1 MLFPA
6 SGIGTNSVARDSV
19 KGSEVNA
26 MNRFVIRTPALALV
40 CASALWAGSGPARLS
55 AQQSNDD
62 WCSQD
67 RWGRDR
73 VGVCEIREFTVAAT
87 AGTLEVAGT
96 NGGISVEGESRGD
109 VRILAKV
116 VATAESQQRAK
127 MIADAVRLTPT
138 LEHVEADG
146 PRNLQDREGWSVSY
160 RIAVP
165 RALNVSL
172 RTSNG
177 GITVREVESKVT
189 FRTSNGGV
197 KLIGVSGDVRG
208 QTSNGGVDIDLDG
221 TAWIGEGLDIETSNG
236 GVKIAVPE
244 NYSARLEARTE
255 NGGVNS
261 DYPGVVQ
268 SRSGRDVNVQ
278 LGSGGAPIKIRTS
291 NGGVRVTRK

>member
-1 MLFPA
+1 M
-6 SGIGTNSVARDSV
+6 NS
-19 KGSEVNA
+19 
-26 MNRFVIRTPALALV
+26 FVMKKPLLAV
-40 CASALWAGSGPARLS
+40 ASALVLLAPAGSTRVL
-55 AQQSNDD
+55 AQQGGDD

-73 VGVCEIREFTVAAT
+73 AGVCEIREFTVAAT
-87 AGTLEVAGT
+87 SGTLEVSGT

-127 MIADAVRLTPT
+127 MIADAVHLAPT
-138 LEHVEADG
+138 LDRVFADG
-146 PRNLQDREGWSVSY
+146 PRNLQNREGWSVSY
-160 RIAVP
+160 RISVP
-165 RALNVSL
+165 RALNLSL

-197 KLIGVSGDVRG
+197 KLIGLSGDVRG
-208 QTSNGGVDIDLDG
+208 QTSNGGIDIDLEG
-221 TAWIGEGLDIETSNG
+221 TSWIGEGLDIETSNG
-236 GVKIAVPE
+236 GVKLAVPD

-268 SRSGRDVNVQ
+268 SRSGRDLNVQ
-278 LGSGGAPIKIRTS
+278 LGSGGAPIRITTS

>member
-1 MLFPA
+1 
-6 SGIGTNSVARDSV
+6 
-19 KGSEVNA
+19 
-26 MNRFVIRTPALALV
+26 MNRFVIRTPALALA
-40 CASALWAGSGPARLS
+40 CASVLVAGSGSARVS
-55 AQQSNDD
+55 AQQNNDD

-73 VGVCEIREFTVAAT
+73 AGVCQVREFTVAAT
-87 AGTLEVAGT
+87 AGTLEVSGT
-96 NGGISVEGESRGD
+96 NGGITVEGESRGD
-109 VRILAKV
+109 VRILAKI
-116 VATAESQQRAK
+116 VATAETEQRAK
-127 MIADAVRLTPT
+127 AIADAVQLKPT
-138 LEHVEADG
+138 LEQVQADG
-146 PRNLQDREGWSVSY
+146 PRNLQNREGWSVSY
-160 RIAVP
+160 RISVP
-165 RALNVSL
+165 RALNLSL
-172 RTSNG
+172 KTSNG
-177 GITVREVESKVT
+177 GITVREVESQVT

-236 GVKIAVPE
+236 GVKLALPE

>member
-1 MLFPA
+1 
-6 SGIGTNSVARDSV
+6 
-19 KGSEVNA
+19 
-26 MNRFVIRTPALALV
+26 MNRFVIKAPALVLA
-40 CASALWAGSGPARLS
+40 CAGILLAGPGPARLG
-55 AQQSNDD
+55 AQQNNDD
-62 WCSQD
+62 WCAQD
-67 RWGRDR
+67 RFGRDR
-73 VGVCEIREFTVAAT
+73 AGFCEVREFTVAAT
-87 AGTLEVAGT
+87 SGTLEVSGT

-116 VATAESQQRAK
+116 VATAETEQRARA
-127 MIADAVRLTPT
+127 IAGAVDLKPT
-138 LEHVEADG
+138 LERVQAEG
-146 PRNLQDREGWSVSY
+146 PRNLQNREGWSVSY
-160 RIAVP
+160 RISVP
-165 RALNVSL
+165 RALNLSL

-177 GITVREVESKVT
+177 GITIREVESQVT

-208 QTSNGGVDIDLDG
+208 QTSNGGVDIDLVG

-255 NGGVNS
+255 NGGVNA
-261 DYPGVVQ
+261 DYPGIVQ
-268 SRSGRDVNVQ
+268 DRRGRDINVQ

>member
-1 MLFPA
+1 
-6 SGIGTNSVARDSV
+6 
-19 KGSEVNA
+19 
-26 MNRFVIRTPALALV
+26 MNRFVIRKPVLALL
-40 CASALWAGSGPARLS
+40 ARRAAGPAGPARLMRAAGQRRLVQPGS
-55 AQQSNDD
+55 LGP
-62 WCSQD
+62 
-67 RWGRDR
+67 RPR
-73 VGVCEIREFTVAAT
+73 GVCEVREFTVAAT

-116 VATAESQQRAK
+116 VATAETQQRAK

-138 LEHVEADG
+138 LDHVEADG
-146 PRNLQDREGWSVSY
+146 PRDLQNREGWSVSY

-197 KLIGVSGDVRG
+197 KLIGLSGDVRG

>member
-1 MLFPA
+1 M
-6 SGIGTNSVARDSV
+6 NS
-19 KGSEVNA
+19 
-26 MNRFVIRTPALALV
+26 FVIRKPLLAAACALV
-40 CASALWAGSGPARLS
+40 LLVPAGSTRLM

-67 RWGRDR
+67 RWDRDR
-73 VGVCEIREFTVAAT
+73 AGVCTVREFTVAAT
-87 AGTLEVAGT
+87 SGTLEVAGT

-109 VRILAKV
+109 VRIYAKV
-116 VATAESQQRAK
+116 VATAETQQRAK
-127 MIADAVRLTPT
+127 MIADAVHLAPT
-138 LEHVEADG
+138 LERVEADG
-146 PRNLQDREGWSVSY
+146 PRNLQNRESWSVSY
-160 RIAVP
+160 RISVP

-197 KLIGVSGDVRG
+197 KLIGLSGDVRG
-208 QTSNGGVDIDLDG
+208 TTSNGGVDIDLEG
-221 TAWIGEGLDIETSNG
+221 TSWIGEGLDIETSNG
-236 GVKIAVPE
+236 GVKLAVPE
-244 NYSARLEARTE
+244 GYSARLEARTE

-261 DYPGVVQ
+261 DYPGVAQ
-268 SRSGRDVNVQ
+268 SRTGRDINVQ